1 MSQKHRRSN
10 RETKKPKQNKAKV
23 VVSTSPFAS
32 ASSNPAKA
40 IAAKRKQTTGVTM
53 VCAAGTVLANRAT
66 KLGHG

>member
-32 ASSNPAKA
+32 AKGLPCSSVMRPP
-40 IAAKRKQTTGVTM
+40 M
-53 VCAAGTVLANRAT
+53 
-66 KLGHG
+66 